1 MKDRKWV
8 SEIWK
13 RDKVKHETVTYREEH
28 PVELFQ
34 MEIDETHFGKLKA
47 VKI

>member
-1 MKDRKWV
+1 V

-13 RDKVKHETVTYREEH
+13 RDKVKPYREEH
-28 PVELFQ
+28 PVEFFQ